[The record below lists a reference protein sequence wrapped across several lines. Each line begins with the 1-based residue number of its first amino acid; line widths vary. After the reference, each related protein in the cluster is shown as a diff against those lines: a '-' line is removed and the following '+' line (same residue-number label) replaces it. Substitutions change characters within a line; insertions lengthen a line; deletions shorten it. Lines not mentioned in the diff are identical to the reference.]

1 MSRISSTAQPRAL
14 TLTEELEKLEQSIT
28 LTLQEIDHNFS
39 RAHRIVTSSILPI
52 VEQYATH
59 SKDVWEGSRFWKQF
73 FESSANV
80 SLSGYEERPSQFETT
95 EEEITD
101 NTVTEESNA
110 TTHTTLET
118 SESYETPAA
127 QHISTDSIQDLD
139 LSNLTMSP
147 SHSTPRPPRPQQPN
161 FADYPSPYE
170 ALRREVNSTTVVDA
184 TSLTQTAMPETPG
197 RPVFPIDSI
206 ARTPESSP
214 YLPPQPTSIPRPS
227 TARKKTDPVLHHV
240 LDRTYRVQATPM
252 TASRYTNVQPKSAA
266 RLFTTTGRQNT
277 NVDPTLSSSPVA
289 PPELHPEIF
298 SSPERKARI
307 PGVSV
312 LSPSKHK
319 GEKPSAP
326 ARTRGIWDSDD
337 DDLDDEIDFGQSPP
351 KTMQFHVPQNR
362 LLKTPAKEASQRI
375 VDDILT
381 RAGMDFEDEEIDFSR
396 ELETE
401 ALDVGVASPSVVR
414 AAANIEDETF

>member
-1 MSRISSTAQPRAL
+1 MSRISSAAQPRAL

-80 SLSGYEERPSQFETT
+80 SLSGYEERPSQLETT
-95 EEEITD
+95 DDMTD

-127 QHISTDSIQDLD
+127 QHISTSSIQDLD

-147 SHSTPRPPRPQQPN
+147 SHSTPRPPRPQQAN

-170 ALRREVNSTTVVDA
+170 ALRREVNNTTVDA
-184 TSLTQTAMPETPG
+184 TSLTQGAMPETPG
-197 RPVFPIDSI
+197 RPVFPIDAI

-252 TASRYTNVQPKSAA
+252 TASRYTNIQPKAA
-266 RLFTTTGRQNT
+266 TRLFTTGRQNIS
-277 NVDPTLSSSPVA
+277 VDPTLSSSPVA

-312 LSPSKHK
+312 LSPAKYK
-319 GEKPSAP
+319 GEKLSAP
-326 ARTRGIWDSDD
+326 TRTQGIWDSDD
-337 DDLDDEIDFGQSPP
+337 DDLDEEIDFGQSPP

-381 RAGMDFEDEEIDFSR
+381 RAGMDFEEEEIDFSR
-396 ELETE
+396 ELDTET
-401 ALDVGVASPSVVR
+401 LDVGAASPSVVR
-414 AAANIEDETF
+414 AAVNLEDETF